1 MNDNR
6 IHPCETTEEDLAR
19 PIRTFKGLCGENGGK
34 RKQKSS
40 QIYLDSL
47 ILFHLTKNTIQRG
60 CSILHKSIYF
70 LKIHIP
76 KVLKTAPK

>member
-6 IHPCETTEEDLAR
+6 IHPCETTEKDLKTR
-19 PIRTFKGLCGENGGK
+19 SIRTFKGLRGENGGK

-47 ILFHLTKNTIQRG
+47 VFFHLHKNTIQRG

-70 LKIHIP
+70 
-76 KVLKTAPK
+76 